1 MKIDTGT
8 LGIRIER
15 LNNCLDDYYPE
26 VEAMSDK
33 FDKISLE
40 IEKIMDETLEKD
52 KSRIMRMLYKQKVD
66 ELKDVIEITRT
77 YLSNVKLT
85 AEDLSFDVEDNWK
98 ELMNEE

>member
-1 MKIDTGT
+1 MKIDTGI
-8 LGIRIER
+8 LGIRMER

-26 VEAMSDK
+26 VEAISDK

-40 IEKIMDETLEKD
+40 IEKIMDKTLEKD
-52 KSRIMRMLYKQKVD
+52 KSHIMRMLYKQRID
-66 ELKDVIEITRT
+66 ELKDVIETTRS

-85 AEDLSFDVEDNWK
+85 AEDLSFDIEDHWK